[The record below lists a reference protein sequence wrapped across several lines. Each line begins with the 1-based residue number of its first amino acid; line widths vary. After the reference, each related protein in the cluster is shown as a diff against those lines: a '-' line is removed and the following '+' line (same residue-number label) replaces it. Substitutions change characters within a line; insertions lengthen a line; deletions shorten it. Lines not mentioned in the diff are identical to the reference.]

1 MAGINVLSDI
11 LKGGNKV
18 ENIAATKGKEASD
31 GYKNAATVFAAML
44 NGRLSQSTNSKG
56 QSSLADQD
64 SEGKQSDANLVQSD
78 QSSKGLENV
87 LGYGNF
93 VLPFLNQMLQSD
105 LPAGKEANSGDTMS
119 QGIED
124 SLLANLG
131 LNKVPDGASMDLEE
145 AMKNLVSLAS
155 DEGLGSTGMI
165 ALSTQGDNL
174 EITELDKYRQLI
186 TNLLVELSG
195 VITESTPKQADNMG
209 LKSFSQEMAQ
219 IIQGWGIMTEDNG
232 EGKGASFNVA
242 GATSDSLENEKLRQ
256 ELAKIVQDWLKV
268 TDDGIESSGQNRL
281 QKLIEGFTG
290 SSNGGN
296 PELNAKLANLLA
308 VLYPSVKE
316 GTEGVIRPQG
326 ESELIQRQLKDIEID
341 LEAVLN
347 PKKEVAS
354 QDIVQQRLQ
363 GTDLR
368 ESKLINNFKDMLNEE
383 INNPKHLKSVDSL
396 GSKDNQAQPAGVG
409 VGTTGAA
416 NLVHL
421 ASVDGKINTVPL
433 WEQITTVLREQVMS
447 KQQALKELD
456 IQLHPAELGN
466 IRIFLRWESGQVHL
480 QVQASEAA
488 TGQLLQ
494 NQLSDLRQNLIDQGV
509 NCGSLQMGQGGDGQ
523 QRSQGDEDRRTLQQS
538 NLTIEDDDQIAI
550 NNPHSLGLDGTNRI
564 NVTA

>member
-64 SEGKQSDANLVQSD
+64 SEGKQSDANLGQGD

-131 LNKVPDGASMDLEE
+131 LNKVSDGASMNLEE

-155 DEGLGSTGMI
+155 DEGLGSTGMMS
-165 ALSTQGDNL
+165 LNTQGDNL

-195 VITESTPKQADNMG
+195 VITDSTPKQTDNMG
-209 LKSFSQEMAQ
+209 SNTFSQELAQ
-219 IIQGWGIMTEDNG
+219 IIQGWGTMTEDNG
-232 EGKGASFNVA
+232 VGKGVLLDNKDLS
-242 GATSDSLENEKLRQ
+242 Q
-256 ELAKIVQDWLKV
+256 ELAKVLQGWMTV
-268 TDDGIESSGQNRL
+268 TDDDIANIGQNRL
-281 QKLIEGFTG
+281 QKLIEGFAGFT
-290 SSNGGN
+290 NGGN
-296 PELNAKLANLLA
+296 PELNARLANLLA
-308 VLYPSVKE
+308 ALYSVREGAEGFKGTQRVNEVL
-316 GTEGVIRPQG
+316 QNH
-326 ESELIQRQLKDIEID
+326 LKDTGID
-341 LEAVLN
+341 LEAISNLQ
-347 PKKEVAS
+347 KEVIS
-354 QDIVQQRLQ
+354 QDKVQQRFQ

-368 ESKLINNFKDMLNEE
+368 ENKLVHNDFHDLLNEE
-383 INNPKHLKSVDSL
+383 VNNAKHLKSTDSL
-396 GSKDNQAQPAGVG
+396 GLNDNQAQPAGVG
-409 VGTTGAA
+409 IGTTGTA

-421 ASVDGKINTVPL
+421 ASVDGKINAVPL
-433 WEQITTVLREQVMS
+433 WEQITTVLREQAMS

-550 NNPHSLGLDGTNRI
+550 NNPHSLGLDGTKRI